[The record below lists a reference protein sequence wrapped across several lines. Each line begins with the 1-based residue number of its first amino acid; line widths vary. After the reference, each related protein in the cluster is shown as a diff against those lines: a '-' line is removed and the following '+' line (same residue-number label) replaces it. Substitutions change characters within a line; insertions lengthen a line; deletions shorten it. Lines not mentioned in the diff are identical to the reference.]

1 MLKMQFQ
8 AEKSMIFGMKIQ
20 NFLTFQDAKINNKF
34 EFWRKNSNQL
44 TKNIWGKI
52 EFLNKCMCFDTVC
65 GLLPFPFPKKLDAV
79 VNINQDCKSSSKWN
93 SNKCLNFQLA
103 FPVFRV

>member
-1 MLKMQFQ
+1 
-8 AEKSMIFGMKIQ
+8 MIFGMKIQ
-20 NFLTFQDAKINNKF
+20 IFHTFEDAKINNKF

-44 TKNIWGKI
+44 TENIWGKI
-52 EFLNKCMCFDTVC
+52 EFLNKNMCFDTVC
-65 GLLPFPFPKKLDAV
+65 ALLPSPKKLDAV
-79 VNINQDCKSSSKWN
+79 VNINQDCKSSSKWQ